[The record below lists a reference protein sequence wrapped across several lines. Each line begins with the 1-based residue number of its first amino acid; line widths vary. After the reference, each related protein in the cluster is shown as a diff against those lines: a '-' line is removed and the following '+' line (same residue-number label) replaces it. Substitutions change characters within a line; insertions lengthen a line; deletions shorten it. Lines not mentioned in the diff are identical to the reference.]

1 MAKFRKKPVEVEA
14 FRLVDGLPRAVVSL
28 NVFSMNE
35 KEDMMIREMIERN
48 RCPHCGI
55 VPELIMLG
63 GICIGITATV
73 LWIILA

>member
-1 MAKFRKKPVEVEA
+1 
-14 FRLVDGLPRAVVSL
+14 
-28 NVFSMNE
+28 MNE